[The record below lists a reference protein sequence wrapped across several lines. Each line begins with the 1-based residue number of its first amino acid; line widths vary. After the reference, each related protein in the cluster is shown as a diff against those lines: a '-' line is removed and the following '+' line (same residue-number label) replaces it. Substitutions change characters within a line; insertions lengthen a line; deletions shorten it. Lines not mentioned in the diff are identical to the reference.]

1 MISKIDICNMA
12 LAQLGQEPI
21 SSLTQDDERARR
33 CDLFYEPVKKE
44 VLRTHNWAFAN
55 TFTSLVLL
63 ADDGAP
69 DWPYM
74 YAYPQDC
81 LFLRRVFA
89 QAHHSHG
96 EGAAFKEAFN
106 ADLHARV
113 IFCGLP
119 KAQAEY
125 TRDITDEAQFDPAFV
140 KAFSLALAADLA
152 VTLTGDNTLAQQV
165 LQKYTLALQEARRS
179 NMSERFDVRAG
190 RSAFVEAR

>member
-1 MISKIDICNMA
+1 M
-12 LAQLGQEPI
+12 
-21 SSLTQDDERARR
+21 
-33 CDLFYEPVKKE
+33 
-44 VLRTHNWAFAN
+44 
-55 TFTSLVLL
+55 
-63 ADDGAP
+63 
-69 DWPYM
+69 
-74 YAYPQDC
+74 
-81 LFLRRVFA
+81 
-89 QAHHSHG
+89 
-96 EGAAFKEAFN
+96 
-106 ADLHARV
+106 